1 MEWDDTTYTEVQA
14 EEAYYVVDSVIDF
27 DYECVNDFNRT
38 AVEPPDA
45 IDERCNPP
53 DYDAT
58 VSPNSANCRGDPY
71 HDSFFEYSEANS

>member
-1 MEWDDTTYTEVQA
+1 M
-14 EEAYYVVDSVIDF
+14 IDF

-71 HDSFFEYSEANS
+71 HDSFFEYSEANSLFTKRHKVLFNLYAFDSTRT